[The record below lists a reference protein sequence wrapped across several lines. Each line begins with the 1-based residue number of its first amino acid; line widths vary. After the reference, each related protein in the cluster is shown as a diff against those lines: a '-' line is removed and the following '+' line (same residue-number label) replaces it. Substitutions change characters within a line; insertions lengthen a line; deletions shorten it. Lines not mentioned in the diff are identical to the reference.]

1 MYFTI
6 PLIMFSYKYQTSHFH
21 QLWNFKIVHQF
32 HIIFLNTYKNSA
44 AIYLK
49 YDGNIIIQNST
60 PNPQSLAHNPLQLY
74 ICITEANNAILPNS
88 IILFL
93 ALLNGAEESSKA
105 GVVGRLS
112 TNRTSLTESHL
123 ILKRDIE
130 SLFQVWSKKFF
141 SVKSISR
148 KFS

>member
-1 MYFTI
+1 MYYTM
-6 PLIMFSYKYQTSHFH
+6 PLIVSSALELQNSVSISHNISKYKDS
-21 QLWNFKIVHQF
+21 
-32 HIIFLNTYKNSA
+32 S

-60 PNPQSLAHNPLQLY
+60 PNSQSLAHNPLQLY

-130 SLFQVWSKKFF
+130 SLFQVWSKKIFLIF
-141 SVKSISR
+141 QRILTE
-148 KFS
+148 

>member
-1 MYFTI
+1 MKSA
-6 PLIMFSYKYQTSHFH
+6 LKS
-21 QLWNFKIVHQF
+21 KIW
-32 HIIFLNTYKNSA
+32 IEN
-44 AIYLK
+44 
-49 YDGNIIIQNST
+49 GST
-60 PNPQSLAHNPLQLY
+60 PHSPQVSHCICKY

-112 TNRTSLTESHL
+112 TNRTFLTESHL

-130 SLFQVWSKKFF
+130 SLFQVWSKKIFLIFQRILTEWRHNFKKHWFF
-141 SVKSISR
+141 GSKVRHLINRANITTSIIS
-148 KFS
+148 FFYF